1 MSAQLRA
8 STADDP
14 IPAIPAALLHSSM
27 TRNAHRAQ
35 DGERAAIQRFAWGGF
50 WASVLTAA
58 GAIAVYLFQ

>member
-8 STADDP
+8 HTADDP
-14 IPAIPAALLHSSM
+14 LPAIPAALLHGSM

-58 GAIAVYLFQ
+58 GAIAVYLLQ